1 MAKDLEFARDRMIE
15 EDKKASNIAG
25 KMKSAVIGA
34 SVATASAGNAK
45 LRM

>member
-25 KMKSAVIGA
+25 K
-34 SVATASAGNAK
+34 
-45 LRM
+45 